1 MGVVRVNLSLRIY
14 RRLGKN
20 IDIVE
25 VINFASLMNY
35 EGCRIN
41 GNVVD
46 FIIPAAFNRHVDK
59 LSELLNDSVQRGLYE
74 LQLNVL
80 DKNTLID
87 ARNHPEKYPNLVV
100 RVWGFS
106 AYFNELPDE
115 YKVNLINRAEAY
127 EC

>member
-1 MGVVRVNLSLRIY
+1 M
-14 RRLGKN
+14 
-20 IDIVE
+20 
-25 VINFASLMNY
+25 
-35 EGCRIN
+35 
-41 GNVVD
+41 
-46 FIIPAAFNRHVDK
+46 
-59 LSELLNDSVQRGLYE
+59 NDSVQRGLYE

-115 YKVNLINRAEAY
+115 YK
-127 EC
+127 

>member
-1 MGVVRVNLSLRIY
+1 MRVVVSMEMWWTLLY
-14 RRLGKN
+14 L
-20 IDIVE
+20 
-25 VINFASLMNY
+25 
-35 EGCRIN
+35 
-41 GNVVD
+41 
-46 FIIPAAFNRHVDK
+46 AAFNRHVDK

>member
-1 MGVVRVNLSLRIY
+1 M
-14 RRLGKN
+14 
-20 IDIVE
+20 
-25 VINFASLMNY
+25 
-35 EGCRIN
+35 
-41 GNVVD
+41 
-46 FIIPAAFNRHVDK
+46 
-59 LSELLNDSVQRGLYE
+59 
-74 LQLNVL
+74 L